1 MTKKRTEPEKVGVA
15 DGKIGSFSLD
25 GETKALPREVGE
37 LVVFGL
43 VRSTKKISEVLPTFH
58 VYRAVISP
66 DTHRIV
72 EQDLSKQSYL
82 LWEAQHMLE
91 AGLTEEFDRLTD
103 EKKRG

>member
-1 MTKKRTEPEKVGVA
+1 VKVVSEKEFFGDTPAIDEEKYYEEPKG
-15 DGKIGSFSLD
+15 
-25 GETKALPREVGE
+25 ALPREVGE

-58 VYRAVISP
+58 VYRAVVSP